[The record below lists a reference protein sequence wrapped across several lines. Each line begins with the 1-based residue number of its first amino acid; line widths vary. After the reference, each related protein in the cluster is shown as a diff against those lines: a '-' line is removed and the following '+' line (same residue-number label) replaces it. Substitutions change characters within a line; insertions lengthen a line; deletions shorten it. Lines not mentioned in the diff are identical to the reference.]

1 MMRLIHRVL
10 PYLPFIVLAVAVM
23 VAVYHVGVYG

>member
-1 MMRLIHRVL
+1 MMRLIPRVL

-23 VAVYHVGVYG
+23 VAVYHVNTPH